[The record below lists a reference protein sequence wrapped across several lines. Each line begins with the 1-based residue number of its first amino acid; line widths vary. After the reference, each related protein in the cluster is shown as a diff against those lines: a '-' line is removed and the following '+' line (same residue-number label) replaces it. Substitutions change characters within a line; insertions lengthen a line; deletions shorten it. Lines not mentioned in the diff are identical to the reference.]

1 MKITI
6 DLENE
11 NLTQFLKA
19 TFFAF
24 WLKNATKEEAEQ
36 DTAMD
41 SFVQYALGTAWNAGE
56 KKRIT
61 VSEDGRYDFA
71 LEFTEVQLEQVDE
84 YDAEIFWEELVE
96 QLARRDYFQKNPAK
110 IGKDL
115 QGKAADEADAGIERE
130 KEKYDKEFE
139 DRGVERLRIVR

>member
-1 MKITI
+1 M
-6 DLENE
+6 
-11 NLTQFLKA
+11 LKQA
-19 TFFAF
+19 GVDR
-24 WLKNATKEEAEQ
+24 EAYI
-36 DTAMD
+36 
-41 SFVQYALGTAWNAGE
+41 SSLN
-56 KKRIT
+56 
-61 VSEDGRYDFA
+61 
-71 LEFTEVQLEQVDE
+71 
-84 YDAEIFWEELVE
+84 E